1 MDTSAPSLILIVD
14 DETKIRRIVAS
25 NLERAGYDVISAADG
40 MHALEILELQ
50 SPKPALV
57 LMDVM
62 MPEMDGFECA
72 CRIRELGETPIIFMT
87 AKADSNSKLK
97 GFNLGADDYVCKPFS
112 MEELLAR
119 IKAVLRRT
127 QAKNNSSASE
137 FTWLVNGP
145 IRICIEKRQCI
156 FNGREV
162 HLGDIEFRLLSLFV
176 KDPGV
181 LHEHNELLNKVWG
194 ANALGEVQYLRVA
207 CARLRRKFEDAGLE
221 GGIISAYSGV
231 GYVMRDLRDEDQEAV
246 SKGTSSVPQTA
257 NQMSKISSSL
267 LRLVAYS
274 GCSES
279 TTMSFKRALAA
290 EISPAA
296 AMPTRRLSVTE
307 PGYP

>member
-137 FTWLVNGP
+137 FTWLVNGSALKSGSAFSMVGK
-145 IRICIEKRQCI
+145 CIS
-156 FNGREV
+156 V
-162 HLGDIEFRLLSLFV
+162 TLS
-176 KDPGV
+176 
-181 LHEHNELLNKVWG
+181 
-194 ANALGEVQYLRVA
+194 
-207 CARLRRKFEDAGLE
+207 
-221 GGIISAYSGV
+221 SG
-231 GYVMRDLRDEDQEAV
+231 
-246 SKGTSSVPQTA
+246 SCH
-257 NQMSKISSSL
+257 SSL
-267 LRLVAYS
+267 RIPA
-274 GCSES
+274 CSMN
-279 TTMSFKRALAA
+279 TMSFSTRCGVRMHWVRFSICAWPV
-290 EISPAA
+290 PA
-296 AMPTRRLSVTE
+296 
-307 PGYP
+307 

>member
-40 MHALEILELQ
+40 MHALEIFELQ

-87 AKADSNSKLK
+87 AKTDSNSKLK

-127 QAKNNSSASE
+127 QAKNTPSE
-137 FTWLVNGP
+137 T
-145 IRICIEKRQCI
+145 
-156 FNGREV
+156 
-162 HLGDIEFRLLSLFV
+162 
-176 KDPGV
+176 GV
-181 LHEHNELLNKVWG
+181 LHEHNVLLNKVWG

-231 GYVMRDLRDEDQEAV
+231 GYVMRDLRDEDQEV
-246 SKGTSSVPQTA
+246 
-257 NQMSKISSSL
+257 
-267 LRLVAYS
+267 
-274 GCSES
+274 
-279 TTMSFKRALAA
+279 
-290 EISPAA
+290 
-296 AMPTRRLSVTE
+296 
-307 PGYP
+307 

>member
-40 MHALEILELQ
+40 MHALEIFELQ

-87 AKADSNSKLK
+87 AKTDSNSKLK

-127 QAKNNSSASE
+127 QAKN
-137 FTWLVNGP
+137 TPVR
-145 IRICIEKRQCI
+145 IRVHVARQRA
-156 FNGREV
+156 NP
-162 HLGDIEFRLLSLFV
+162 D
-176 KDPGV
+176 
-181 LHEHNELLNKVWG
+181 LH
-194 ANALGEVQYLRVA
+194 
-207 CARLRRKFEDAGLE
+207 
-221 GGIISAYSGV
+221 
-231 GYVMRDLRDEDQEAV
+231 
-246 SKGTSSVPQTA
+246 
-257 NQMSKISSSL
+257 
-267 LRLVAYS
+267 
-274 GCSES
+274 
-279 TTMSFKRALAA
+279 
-290 EISPAA
+290 
-296 AMPTRRLSVTE
+296 
-307 PGYP
+307 

>member
-1 MDTSAPSLILIVD
+1 MNSSAPSLILIVD
-14 DETKIRRIVAS
+14 DETKIRRIVAA

-40 MHALEILELQ
+40 MHALEIFGMS
-50 SPKPALV
+50 SPKPDLI

-72 CRIRELGETPIIFMT
+72 CRLREVSETPIIFMT
-87 AKADSNSKLK
+87 AKTDSNSKLK

-127 QAKNNSSASE
+127 QGKSNPAE
-137 FTWLVNGP
+137 GELTWLVNGP
-145 IRICIEKRQCI
+145 IRICVEKRQCI

-176 KDPGV
+176 KDPGI

-194 ANALGEVQYLRVA
+194 SSALGEVQYLRVA

-231 GYVMRDLRDEDQEAV
+231 GYVMRDLRDEDQA
-246 SKGTSSVPQTA
+246 S
-257 NQMSKISSSL
+257 
-267 LRLVAYS
+267 
-274 GCSES
+274 
-279 TTMSFKRALAA
+279 
-290 EISPAA
+290 
-296 AMPTRRLSVTE
+296 
-307 PGYP
+307 

>member
-231 GYVMRDLRDEDQEAV
+231 GYVMRDLRDEDQEV
-246 SKGTSSVPQTA
+246 LIGSVKRREKRQ
-257 NQMSKISSSL
+257 NC
-267 LRLVAYS
+267 S
-274 GCSES
+274 GKE
-279 TTMSFKRALAA
+279 ALQN
-290 EISPAA
+290 PH
-296 AMPTRRLSVTE
+296 L
-307 PGYP
+307 

>member
-1 MDTSAPSLILIVD
+1 MDNQTNPSLILIVD

-40 MHALEILELQ
+40 MHALEVFEIQ
-50 SPKPALV
+50 AQKPDLV

-72 CRIRELGETPIIFMT
+72 CRLRELGETPIIFMT

-127 QAKNNSSASE
+127 QAKNNPVEPE
-137 FTWLVNGP
+137 FTWLNNGP
-145 IRICIEKRQCI
+145 IRVCLEKRLCI
-156 FNGREV
+156 FNGREM
-162 HLGDIEFRLLSLFV
+162 HLGDIEFRLLALFV
-176 KDPGV
+176 KTPGV

-231 GYVMRDLRDEDQEAV
+231 GYVMRDLRDED
-246 SKGTSSVPQTA
+246 
-257 NQMSKISSSL
+257 
-267 LRLVAYS
+267 
-274 GCSES
+274 SEE
-279 TTMSFKRALAA
+279 L
-290 EISPAA
+290 
-296 AMPTRRLSVTE
+296 
-307 PGYP
+307 

>member
-40 MHALEILELQ
+40 MHALEIFELQ

-87 AKADSNSKLK
+87 AKTDSNSKLK

-127 QAKNNSSASE
+127 QAKNTPSESE

-156 FNGREV
+156 FTQN
-162 HLGDIEFRLLSLFV
+162 LGPVGCITNRLL
-176 KDPGV
+176 
-181 LHEHNELLNKVWG
+181 
-194 ANALGEVQYLRVA
+194 
-207 CARLRRKFEDAGLE
+207 
-221 GGIISAYSGV
+221 IS
-231 GYVMRDLRDEDQEAV
+231 
-246 SKGTSSVPQTA
+246 
-257 NQMSKISSSL
+257 
-267 LRLVAYS
+267 
-274 GCSES
+274 
-279 TTMSFKRALAA
+279 
-290 EISPAA
+290 
-296 AMPTRRLSVTE
+296 
-307 PGYP
+307 

>member
-40 MHALEILELQ
+40 MLALEIFELQ

-87 AKADSNSKLK
+87 AKTDSNSKLK

-127 QAKNNSSASE
+127 QAKNTPSESE

-145 IRICIEKRQCI
+145 IRICIE
-156 FNGREV
+156 
-162 HLGDIEFRLLSLFV
+162 
-176 KDPGV
+176 
-181 LHEHNELLNKVWG
+181 
-194 ANALGEVQYLRVA
+194 
-207 CARLRRKFEDAGLE
+207 
-221 GGIISAYSGV
+221 
-231 GYVMRDLRDEDQEAV
+231 
-246 SKGTSSVPQTA
+246 
-257 NQMSKISSSL
+257 
-267 LRLVAYS
+267 
-274 GCSES
+274 
-279 TTMSFKRALAA
+279 
-290 EISPAA
+290 
-296 AMPTRRLSVTE
+296 
-307 PGYP
+307 

>member
-1 MDTSAPSLILIVD
+1 
-14 DETKIRRIVAS
+14 
-25 NLERAGYDVISAADG
+25 
-40 MHALEILELQ
+40 
-50 SPKPALV
+50 
-57 LMDVM
+57 M

-87 AKADSNSKLK
+87 AKTDSNSKLK

-127 QAKNNSSASE
+127 QAKNTPSESE

-231 GYVMRDLRDEDQEAV
+231 GYVMRDLRDEDQEV
-246 SKGTSSVPQTA
+246 
-257 NQMSKISSSL
+257 
-267 LRLVAYS
+267 
-274 GCSES
+274 
-279 TTMSFKRALAA
+279 
-290 EISPAA
+290 
-296 AMPTRRLSVTE
+296 
-307 PGYP
+307 

>member
-14 DETKIRRIVAS
+14 DETKIRRIVAA

-40 MHALEILELQ
+40 MHALEIFGMS
-50 SPKPALV
+50 SPKPNLI

-72 CRIRELGETPIIFMT
+72 CRLRELAETPIIFMT
-87 AKADSNSKLK
+87 AKTDSKSKLK

-127 QAKNNSSASE
+127 QAKRNPAE
-137 FTWLVNGP
+137 GELTWLVNGP
-145 IRICIEKRQCI
+145 IRICVEKRQCI

-176 KDPGV
+176 KDPGI

-194 ANALGEVQYLRVA
+194 AGALGEVQYLRVA

-231 GYVMRDLRDEDQEAV
+231 GYVMRDLRDEDQE
-246 SKGTSSVPQTA
+246 S
-257 NQMSKISSSL
+257 
-267 LRLVAYS
+267 
-274 GCSES
+274 
-279 TTMSFKRALAA
+279 
-290 EISPAA
+290 
-296 AMPTRRLSVTE
+296 
-307 PGYP
+307 